1 MVSFDHLLP
10 LKFVCFYPN
19 PLRDSNRAHGR
30 RQKKRFIPEKSFTS
44 ARFLKGCFHLFSVKF
59 FPFPSKTFLYS
70 LFSYLQNRIEKKKKK
85 TSARG
90 WKSKLDLDVLRP
102 LFEAASIDLLTL
114 TIATGP
120 SLLIFLK
127 RIRTY
132 RGRKEIYRT
141 PNLLIFFYSWD
152 CFPIC
157 YSSVFLCA

>member
-30 RQKKRFIPEKSFTS
+30 RQKKDLFPKKVSRVHVFWRVAFISFPLNFSLSLQKLFYIPFSPIFKTE
-44 ARFLKGCFHLFSVKF
+44 LKK
-59 FPFPSKTFLYS
+59 
-70 LFSYLQNRIEKKKKK
+70 RKKK

-141 PNLLIFFYSWD
+141 PNLFIFFYSWD